1 MFQSTFLFDFGCF
14 LAGLFGQH
22 IYNSTAHIYK
32 KRMLYLGSLRETL
45 GKAFLLSFVCILYVL
60 KAIRL
65 ILFIYFHK

>member
-32 KRMLYLGSLRETL
+32 KNALLRFSLREVL
-45 GKAFLLSFVCILYVL
+45 GRAFLL
-60 KAIRL
+60 
-65 ILFIYFHK
+65 